1 MYCIWLAEALGQ
13 EWNEWFAPLHIQHLA
28 GGGAV
33 LTGPLPDQSALHG
46 IFARIRD
53 LNLTIVALVRLPPAP
68 TEPTTG
74 KRM

>member
-53 LNLTIVALVRLPPAP
+53 LNLALLSVTRLEDEAGKGEPPPA
-68 TEPTTG
+68 
-74 KRM
+74 